1 MLAKVHLPSS
11 ASEAAGLLDHGG
23 WLLGGGTL
31 VMPRVNTGAVPVDA
45 LISLRDAG
53 LDGLRVAGDTV
64 EVGAAVTLARLAELE
79 FPPGVSGIAPQ
90 EFPPGVWG
98 IATQEFL
105 QPVVRS
111 IASPPVRNLAT
122 VGGNL
127 FAPQPHGDL
136 AVALLALDAR
146 LDVLSTAGTRTAA
159 VGDPVAANELV
170 TAVHFALPKVWRYR
184 KAMRRKHN
192 SASIVTVA
200 AALEIADGVVTHA
213 RIALGGVAPTPVRAL
228 AAEQALI
235 GRPLHEGAEA
245 AAQVA
250 HEGTAPFDD
259 AYASAWYRARV
270 LPVHVRRALLEED

>member
-11 ASEAAGLLDHGG
+11 ASEAAGLLDDGG

-31 VMPRVNTGAVPVDA
+31 VMPRVNTGEVPVDA
-45 LISLRDAG
+45 LISLRHAG
-53 LDGLRVAGDTV
+53 LDGIRVTGDTA

-79 FPPGVSGIAPQ
+79 FPPGVWGIAPRK
-90 EFPPGVWG
+90 
-98 IATQEFL
+98 FL
-105 QPVVRS
+105 RPVVRS

-127 FAPQPHGDL
+127 FATQPHGDL

-146 LDVLSTAGTRTAA
+146 LDVLSTAGTRSAA
-159 VGDPVAANELV
+159 VGEAVAANEVV
-170 TAVHFALPKVWRYR
+170 TAVHFAPPKVWRYR

-200 AALEIADGVVTHA
+200 AALEIGDGIVTHA
-213 RIALGGVAPTPVRAL
+213 RIALGGVAPTPVRAH
-228 AAEQALI
+228 AAERALI
-235 GRPLHEGAEA
+235 GRPLDEA
-245 AAQVA
+245 AEDAAQAA

>member
-1 MLAKVHLPSS
+1 VLAKVHLPSS
-11 ASEAAGLLDHGG
+11 AAEAAELLEHGG

-31 VMPRVNTGAVPVDA
+31 VMPRVNTGTVPVDA
-45 LISLRDAG
+45 LISLRHAG
-53 LDGLRVAGDTV
+53 LDGIRVSGSTV
-64 EVGAAVTLARLAELE
+64 ELGAAVTLARLAELD
-79 FPPGVSGIAPQ
+79 VLA
-90 EFPPGVWG
+90 
-98 IATQEFL
+98 
-105 QPVVRS
+105 PVVRS

-127 FAPQPHGDL
+127 FAAQPHGDL
-136 AVALLALDAR
+136 AVALLALGATV
-146 LDVLSTAGTRTAA
+146 DVLSTGGSRTIA
-159 VGDPVAANELV
+159 VGEPIAANEVV
-170 TAVHFALPKVWRYR
+170 TTVHFALPQVWRYR
-184 KAMRRKHN
+184 KAMRRRHN

-200 AALEIADGVVTHA
+200 AALTEEDGIVTGA

-235 GRPLHEGAEA
+235 GRPLAEAAEA
-245 AAQVA
+245 AAQAA

>member
-11 ASEAAGLLDHGG
+11 AGEAAELLDHGG

-31 VMPRVNTGAVPVDA
+31 VMPRVNTGAVPVDS
-45 LISLRDAG
+45 LISLRGAG
-53 LDGLRVAGDTV
+53 LDGLHVTGDTA
-64 EVGAAVTLARLAELE
+64 EVGAAVTLARLADL
-79 FPPGVSGIAPQ
+79 
-90 EFPPGVWG
+90 
-98 IATQEFL
+98 TFL
-105 QPVVRS
+105 RPVVRS

-127 FAPQPHGDL
+127 FAAQPHGDL

-146 LDVLSTAGTRTAA
+146 LDVLSTAGTRSAA
-159 VGDPVAANELV
+159 VGDPVAANEVV
-170 TAVHFALPKVWRYR
+170 TAVRFALPKVWRYR

-200 AALEIADGVVTHA
+200 AALEIADGLVTHA

-235 GRPLHEGAEA
+235 GKPLDEGAEA

>member
-11 ASEAAGLLDHGG
+11 ASEAAGLLDDGG
-23 WLLGGGTL
+23 WLIGGGTL

-45 LISLRDAG
+45 LISLRHAG
-53 LDGLRVAGDTV
+53 LDGIRVAGDTA
-64 EVGAAVTLARLAELE
+64 EVGAAVTLARLAELD
-79 FPPGVSGIAPQ
+79 V
-90 EFPPGVWG
+90 
-98 IATQEFL
+98 L
-105 QPVVRS
+105 RPVVRS

-127 FAPQPHGDL
+127 FAAQPHGDL

-146 LDVLSTAGTRTAA
+146 LDVLSTAGIRSAA
-159 VGDPVAANELV
+159 VGEPVAANEVV

-200 AALEIADGVVTHA
+200 AALEIDDGVVTHA
-213 RIALGGVAPTPVRAL
+213 RIALGGVAPTPVRAR
-228 AAEQALI
+228 AAEQELV
-235 GRPLHEGAEA
+235 GKPLAAAAEA
-245 AAQVA
+245 AARAA

>member
-1 MLAKVHLPSS
+1 VLAKVHLPSS

-45 LISLRDAG
+45 LISLRNAG
-53 LDGLRVAGDTV
+53 LDGLRVTGDTV

-79 FPPGVSGIAPQ
+79 F
-90 EFPPGVWG
+90 
-98 IATQEFL
+98 L
-105 QPVVRS
+105 RPVVRS

-127 FAPQPHGDL
+127 FAAQPHGDL

-146 LDVLSTAGTRTAA
+146 LDVLSTAGPRTAS
-159 VGDPVAANELV
+159 VGDPIAPNEVV
-170 TAVHFALPKVWRYR
+170 TAVRFALPKVWRYR

-200 AALEIADGVVTHA
+200 AALELDGDVVTHA
-213 RIALGGVAPTPVRAL
+213 RIALGGVAPTPVRAR

-235 GRPLHEGAEA
+235 GRPLHEAAEA
-245 AAQVA
+245 AAQAA